1 MSPTP
6 ADEIRSAGVL
16 LRTGSRRNV
25 RGCECSTR
33 SSFGV
38 RDGASLESHQVT
50 QSRALSVG
58 NRRTA
63 TSARQLRKVGPIKG
77 GRHRERM
84 VRCTGRSSSTT
95 IVRRPSS
102 TMAHILPVRHV
113 TTQNSPLLPANAH
126 HADAVCLME
135 IDPGRSRRILNPAS
149 FPFGGGL
156 MRGDH
161 GGVVTLQSDLRENS
175 RVQFQGS
182 EVQFLKGVRHRT
194 RSAFGRN
201 GEHGRVVDMVR
212 NADLAA
218 SMDRLCMYLGV

>member
-1 MSPTP
+1 
-6 ADEIRSAGVL
+6 
-16 LRTGSRRNV
+16 
-25 RGCECSTR
+25 
-33 SSFGV
+33 
-38 RDGASLESHQVT
+38 
-50 QSRALSVG
+50 
-58 NRRTA
+58 
-63 TSARQLRKVGPIKG
+63 
-77 GRHRERM
+77 
-84 VRCTGRSSSTT
+84 
-95 IVRRPSS
+95 
-102 TMAHILPVRHV
+102 
-113 TTQNSPLLPANAH
+113 
-126 HADAVCLME
+126 
-135 IDPGRSRRILNPAS
+135 
-149 FPFGGGL
+149 